1 MTDRVVGKILACL
14 LAVLLPSAAMSA
26 ETQAAMLY
34 TSNPVKVNGI
44 GAERS
49 SAVFAGDRIE
59 TPANTTVT
67 LTAAGSTVM
76 VGPVSSLV
84 YEGEAL
90 RLGSGSTVVTT
101 EKGMKTQVQRLVISP
116 AAAQQRSSYGV
127 IRSDGQVMIAAFHGS
142 VKILDGASEKIV
154 ADGDT
159 ASIPDPETSEQ
170 GGAQPAATTGR
181 IGNHKMSTAALLLL
195 LIGAA
200 AAAGIIVYETTK
212 TPVSGH

>member
-1 MTDRVVGKILACL
+1 MTDRVVGKILACV
-14 LAVLLPSAAMSA
+14 LAVLLPAATMSA
-26 ETQAAMLY
+26 ETHAAMLY
-34 TSNPVKVNGI
+34 TSNPVKVNGV

-67 LTAAGSTVM
+67 LTSAGSTIL

-101 EKGMKTQVQRLVISP
+101 EKGMKTQVQRLVILP
-116 AAAQQRSSYGV
+116 AAQQRSSYGV

-142 VKILDGASEKIV
+142 VKILDGASETIV

-159 ASIPDPETSEQ
+159 ASMPDPETSEQ

-181 IGNHKMSTAALLLL
+181 IGNRKMSTAALLLL
-195 LIGAA
+195 LLGGA